1 MSENNLA
8 GFIWSVANIL
18 RGDYKQSMYGRIILP
33 FTVLRRLDCILE
45 PTKEQ
50 VLQEHERL
58 QKEGIEKIGP
68 FLTSITGRQFYNT
81 SSLNF
86 SRLLDDPNNIK
97 INLESYLSGFS
108 ANARDIF
115 DHFEFQTYIQQLE
128 DRELLYPVTRRF
140 AEVDL
145 HPGVVDNRD
154 MGNIF
159 EELIRKFSELSNE
172 TAGHHFTP
180 REVIQLMVD
189 LIFSLDDDA
198 LSVPGTVRRIYDPA
212 AGTGGMLSVAE
223 DHLLQMNPRAKL
235 VPFAQELNSESYA
248 ICKAD
253 MLIKGHDVSNIVYG
267 NSFTQDGFKGEKFDY
282 MLSNPP
288 FGDDWKKIRDFIE
301 AEHKEKGHAGRFG
314 PGLPRVSDGSLLFLL
329 HLISKMD
336 RNGTRFAIVLNGSPL
351 FTGEAGSGESE
362 IRRWILE
369 NDLLEAIVSLPTD
382 LFYNTGIQTYVWV
395 LSNKKEPERQGKV
408 QLINSTDWWQPM
420 RKSLGNKRRMLGEND
435 IDKIGEL
442 YGKFEDSEE
451 SRIFHATDFGYRKIT
466 VERPLRLNFCL
477 SMQRI
482 ERIKEAKA
490 FQNLATSKK
499 KGENASQEMEQGK
512 KTQQAILHALENNAD
527 EKLFY
532 DREAFSKHLKKVLDN
547 FSINQTL
554 FKAILNALSE
564 RDEEA
569 PVCCDKKGNPEPD
582 PELRD
587 TEIVPLNQDVY
598 EYFEREVTPH
608 VPDAWIDTNKKDLKD
623 NQVGIVGYEINFNR
637 YFYKYE
643 PPEPLEEIEAKI
655 KDKEQKIAELL
666 QEVME

>member
-8 GFIWSVANIL
+8 GFIWSVADIL

-45 PTKEQ
+45 PTREQ

-58 QKEGIEKIGP
+58 QKEGIEKIAP

-97 INLESYLSGFS
+97 INLESYLSEFS

-154 MGNIF
+154 MGYIF
-159 EELIRKFSELSNE
+159 EELIRRFSELSNE

-189 LIFSLDDDA
+189 LIFYLDDDA

-442 YGKFEDSEE
+442 YGKF
-451 SRIFHATDFGYRKIT
+451 
-466 VERPLRLNFCL
+466 
-477 SMQRI
+477 
-482 ERIKEAKA
+482 
-490 FQNLATSKK
+490 
-499 KGENASQEMEQGK
+499 
-512 KTQQAILHALENNAD
+512 
-527 EKLFY
+527 
-532 DREAFSKHLKKVLDN
+532 
-547 FSINQTL
+547 
-554 FKAILNALSE
+554 
-564 RDEEA
+564 
-569 PVCCDKKGNPEPD
+569 
-582 PELRD
+582 
-587 TEIVPLNQDVY
+587 
-598 EYFEREVTPH
+598 
-608 VPDAWIDTNKKDLKD
+608 
-623 NQVGIVGYEINFNR
+623 
-637 YFYKYE
+637 
-643 PPEPLEEIEAKI
+643 
-655 KDKEQKIAELL
+655 
-666 QEVME
+666 